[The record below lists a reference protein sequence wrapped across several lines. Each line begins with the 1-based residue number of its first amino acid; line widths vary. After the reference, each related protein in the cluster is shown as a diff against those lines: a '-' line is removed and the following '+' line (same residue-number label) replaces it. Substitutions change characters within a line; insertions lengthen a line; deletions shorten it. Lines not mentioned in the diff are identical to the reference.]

1 MNILTNWLRH
11 YLPTLPVTDR
21 QLADDLTLRGIAV
34 EGVHPLGPSVNGKPG
49 GHLFEMD
56 ITTNRVDAMNHY
68 GIAREAATIYNL
80 PLSPLIND
88 ASSRPELRTP
98 SNSIN
103 DASSRPEPR
112 TPHNSINDA
121 SSRPEPKAEWRDP
134 RISPESP
141 QPSPE
146 RPFPITIEAPNL
158 CGRFTAQ
165 VLRNITIAPSNG
177 QVAEYFNLLGQKQI
191 SNAVD
196 ASNFVLLG
204 MGHPTHAF
212 DLDKLEGGIIV
223 RPARKGEKL
232 KLLDGTDRI
241 LEPDDLVVADEKK
254 AVGLAGVMGGWDTMI
269 TSETKNILIEAAWFD
284 PVSVRRSSRRHGLH
298 TDASHRFERGA
309 DFNAPP
315 IANALVS
322 NLILQQGGHP
332 EGALIDVI
340 IPQIAARTASRP
352 PIQLSV
358 HQVRRHLG
366 ATVEDTAT
374 QSALTPALIHQ
385 YLTALG
391 CTLTETPTPIAAPV
405 PKESTVA
412 SRYPEPLASPIPGN
426 LASRHAESSAS
437 PIPGDLASRYPEA
450 SASPSR
456 GNLASKH
463 AEPSASPIPGNLAS
477 RYPEASASGLSASG
491 EERGFSPWGMPSS
504 IPDTTF
510 QVQLPSWRL
519 DLEREIDLIEEV
531 ARVYGYNRFA
541 NNLPTPLPVLAHP
554 TAAKESAIRNRLL
567 ALGYSESISSSFTS
581 HHDADLFYTTDSAGA
596 PSFAHLAKGGVSSEA
611 RPLSSHPAQ
620 NPPQPVPM
628 ENPLSEEASLLR
640 PSLIP
645 GMLSMLAHNLNRDV
659 RDVRLFEQGQIFT
672 GTIPPDS
679 AIIDAVQE
687 SPQLSLGLTGSPTT
701 TDRYT
706 AQSPLFF
713 ELKGAIES
721 VLSLFTPPG
730 GPSAVT
736 FTSEA
741 PAWLEPGRAATA
753 LVNNQP
759 IACFGEL
766 AHTQREARKLR
777 QPVYLAQLDL
787 AKLYELPLK
796 KVTAHDLSRYQA
808 VERDFSFILPD
819 ATQWHTIASAI
830 HALAI
835 PELLSLKPIEV
846 WRDPKKFP
854 GVYSL
859 LLRTVF
865 QSHDRTLR
873 DDELTQWS
881 TQIIETLTALGGT
894 LRAA

>member
-80 PLSPLIND
+80 PLSPLLE
-88 ASSRPELRTP
+88 ASQTSVILTLSE
-98 SNSIN
+98 SKGKN
-103 DASSRPEPR
+103 
-112 TPHNSINDA
+112 
-121 SSRPEPKAEWRDP
+121 P

-141 QPSPE
+141 QTSPE
-146 RPFPITIEAPNL
+146 RPYPITIEAPTL
-158 CGRFTAQ
+158 CGRFTAR

-223 RPARKGEKL
+223 RLARKGEKL
-232 KLLDGTDRI
+232 KLLDGTERI

-269 TSETKNILIEAAWFD
+269 TPETKNILIEAAWFD

-309 DFNAPP
+309 DFNAAP

-322 NLILQQGGHP
+322 DIILQHGGQAD
-332 EGALIDVI
+332 GALVDVI
-340 IPQIAARTASRP
+340 IPQIAARTTSRP
-352 PIQLSV
+352 PIQLSA
-358 HQVRRHLG
+358 HQVQRHLG

-374 QSALTPALIHQ
+374 KSALTPALIHQ

-391 CTLTETPTPIAAPV
+391 CTLTSAPNRIATESGAP
-405 PKESTVA
+405 S
-412 SRYPEPLASPIPGN
+412 
-426 LASRHAESSAS
+426 
-437 PIPGDLASRYPEA
+437 
-450 SASPSR
+450 
-456 GNLASKH
+456 
-463 AEPSASPIPGNLAS
+463 
-477 RYPEASASGLSASG
+477 SGLLLGAKVGHRAEHDPSLGLAG
-491 EERGFSPWGMPSS
+491 VGFSPLNNDPNETGFSPGPSRT
-504 IPDTTF
+504 PDTTF

-541 NNLPTPLPVLAHP
+541 NTLPTPLPVLAHP
-554 TAAKESAIRNRLL
+554 TAAKESAIRTRLL

-581 HHDADLFYTTDSAGA
+581 HHDADLFQTTENAGA
-596 PSFAHLAKGGVSSEA
+596 PSFALLAKGGVSSEA
-611 RPLSSHPAQ
+611 RPSSSITGT
-620 NPPQPVPM
+620 QPVPM

-659 RDVRLFEQGQIFT
+659 KDVRLFEQGHIFT
-672 GTIPPDS
+672 GTIPADGTFIS
-679 AIIDAVQE
+679 DVHE
-687 SPQLSLGLTGSPTT
+687 TSQLSLGLTGSVPAT
-701 TDRYT
+701 
-706 AQSPLFF
+706 PLHSASDAPFF

-730 GPSAVT
+730 GPSALT
-736 FTSEA
+736 FSAEA
-741 PAWLEPGRAATA
+741 PPWLQPGRSATA
-753 LVNNQP
+753 LLNNQP
-759 IACFGEL
+759 IAHFGEL
-766 AHTQREARKLR
+766 AHPQKETRKLR
-777 QPVYLAQLDL
+777 QPIYLAQLDL
-787 AKLYELPLK
+787 AKLYDLPLK
-796 KVTAHDLSRYQA
+796 KVTAHDLSRFQA
-808 VERDFSFILPD
+808 VERDFSFTFPD
-819 ATQWHTIASAI
+819 TMPW
-830 HALAI
+830 
-835 PELLSLKPIEV
+835 
-846 WRDPKKFP
+846 
-854 GVYSL
+854 
-859 LLRTVF
+859 
-865 QSHDRTLR
+865 
-873 DDELTQWS
+873 
-881 TQIIETLTALGGT
+881 
-894 LRAA
+894 